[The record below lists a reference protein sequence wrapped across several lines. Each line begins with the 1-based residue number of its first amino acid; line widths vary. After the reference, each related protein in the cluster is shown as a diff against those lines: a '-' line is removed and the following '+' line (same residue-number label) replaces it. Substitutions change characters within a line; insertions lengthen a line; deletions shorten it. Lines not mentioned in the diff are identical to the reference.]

1 MGAKAAKCDSA
12 AMTNAALTNAT
23 KTRTKAAPAATTE
36 AFGGAKKDGESILGP
51 YEKSFVQR
59 WVDRVPRRIETY
71 HLTMLTV
78 GWALGLVVFGY
89 LAASDPRWL
98 FGMSAMVIGQY
109 LTDLFD
115 GAVGRHRDTGLVK
128 WGFFMDH
135 FLDFVFAGCFVIGYA
150 FLAPNM
156 TYWFLGLLLATGAT
170 MALSFLNFAATNK
183 FQIAYYGIGPTEIR
197 IGYVAIN
204 TVVFFA
210 GTSILSWAVPALL
223 AANIIGLFVMAYGTH
238 KKLWAIDMAA
248 KAA

>member
-1 MGAKAAKCDSA
+1 MSNQTALRPNPTPAPKAKAS
-12 AMTNAALTNAT
+12 
-23 KTRTKAAPAATTE
+23 E
-36 AFGGAKKDGESILGP
+36 EFGGAKKDGESILGR

-59 WVDRVPRRIETY
+59 WVTKVPRGIETY

-78 GWALGLVVFGY
+78 AWSIGLVGFGY
-89 LAASDPRWL
+89 LAAGDLRWL
-98 FGMSAMVIGQY
+98 FAMSAMVIGQY

-135 FLDFVFAGCFVIGYA
+135 FLDFLFAGSFVIAYS

-156 TYWFLGLLLATGAT
+156 MTWFLGLLLATGAT

-183 FQIAYYGIGPTEIR
+183 FQIAYNGIGPTEIR
-197 IGYVAIN
+197 IAYVAVN
-204 TVVFFA
+204 TIVFFT
-210 GTSILSWAVPALL
+210 GTAVLGWAVPALL
-223 AANIIGLFVMAYGTH
+223 VANIVGLAVMAHGTH